1 MGRLFCI
8 WRGAVARDRSWGMT
22 QTRTHFW
29 LVLALWGAGLGAA
42 AQFAKISVMFTALGV
57 VYPSVGPGIGLMV
70 SLVGVV
76 GIVFGA
82 TAGVLVQRIGYR
94 RVLVSAMVLGAVV
107 SAYQSTLPPFALMM
121 VSRAIEGMS
130 HLAVV
135 VAAPTLI
142 AEASA
147 KRHQALTMTLWASFF
162 GVSFSL
168 VAWLGLPLVE
178 VRGPQALFA
187 AHSVYMAVFAAILWV
202 ILPRG
207 MVRVVPS
214 APLTLSGL
222 IAQHVA
228 IYRSDRVAAP
238 AIGFMFYTLMYV
250 ALLTFLPQLVDPGA
264 RAFVATAM
272 PLASIAVSL
281 TLGVYALRYISAVT
295 LAQTGFGCAAVL
307 LVLLWAFADFG
318 AVVAVLAILI
328 AALFGLVQGASFAAI
343 PELNANADARARAAG
358 AVAQL
363 GNVGTT
369 CGTPVLALF
378 IAGAGLHGVVLFAL
392 PLCLCGVLAHEW
404 LKRRRARQRF

>member
-1 MGRLFCI
+1 
-8 WRGAVARDRSWGMT
+8 MT
-22 QTRTHFW
+22 QTRTDFW
-29 LVLALWGAGLGAA
+29 LVLGLWGAGLGAA
-42 AQFAKISVMFTALGV
+42 AQFAKISVMFTALGA

-82 TAGVLVQRIGYR
+82 TAGLLVQRIGYR
-94 RVLVSAMVLGAVV
+94 RVLLAAMVLGAVI

-121 VSRAIEGMS
+121 VSRVIEGMS
-130 HLAVV
+130 HLAIV

-147 KRHQALTMTLWASFF
+147 KRHQAMTMTLWSSFF

-178 VRGPQALFA
+178 ARGAQALFA
-187 AHSVYMAVFAAILWV
+187 AHSVYMAAFAAILWL
-202 ILPRG
+202 ILPKG
-207 MVRVVPS
+207 MVRTKTPP
-214 APLTLSGL
+214 PLTLAGL
-222 IAQHVA
+222 IAQHAA

-238 AIGFMFYTLMYV
+238 AIGFLFYALMYV
-250 ALLTFLPQLVDPGA
+250 AFLTFMPQLVDPDA

-272 PLASIAVSL
+272 PLASIAISL
-281 TLGVYALRYISAVT
+281 TLGVYLLRYIPAVT
-295 LAQTGFGCAAVL
+295 LAQAGFFGAAVL
-307 LVLLWAFADFG
+307 MVLLWAFSDLG
-318 AVVAVLAILI
+318 AVVAVLAILT

-343 PELNANADARARAAG
+343 PELNDPAEDRARAAG

-378 IAGAGLHGVVLFAL
+378 IAGAGLDGVVLFAL
-392 PLCLCGVLAHEW
+392 PLCLGGFLAHEW
-404 LKRRRARQRF
+404 LKRRRARG